1 VKLLDKILQGKAPI
15 GKLGY
20 NLCGYIFRS
29 HCRRNDRKRVKKQHF
44 ESSDILLQE
53 DISCGKRKNAL
64 LDLYRPVDKKE
75 EKLPLLFDIH
85 GGGFMY
91 GDRKL
96 NYPSALSLARLGYVV
111 SLHEYTIAPKGDLYQ
126 ILKESYEALTYLIEN
141 ADRWN
146 IDSSKLFLVGDSAGG
161 MIALMLASLLKD
173 KELCALFGFKPLSTA
188 PLGIA
193 LFSPMTKMERED
205 GMAVPYKVALKK
217 KLKKYPCYDYLAHP
231 IKMITKENAFPLFF
245 TSSKEDMLL
254 GDSEFLKDSL
264 SQLGYSF
271 TYLCAEKG
279 KEHPLEHIYPVIYP
293 EYEESKE
300 VYQKLALF
308 LDSCKK

>member
-1 VKLLDKILQGKAPI
+1 MKLLDKILQGKAPI

-20 NLCGYIFRS
+20 NLCGYIFRF

-44 ESSDILLQE
+44 DSSDIRIQE
-53 DISCGKRKNAL
+53 DISYGERKNAL
-64 LDLYRPVDKKE
+64 LDLYRPSKKQE

-85 GGGFMY
+85 GGGFLY

-111 SLHEYTIAPKGDLYQ
+111 SLPEYTIAPKGDLYQ
-126 ILKESYEALTYLIEN
+126 ILKESYEALTYLIKN
-141 ADRWN
+141 AERWN
-146 IDSSKLFLVGDSAGG
+146 IDSSELFLVGDSAGG

-173 KELCALFGFKPLSTA
+173 KELCTIFGFKPLSVA

-193 LFSPMTKMERED
+193 LFSPMAKMERED
-205 GMAVPYKVALKK
+205 KMAVPYKVALKK
-217 KLKKYPCYDYLAHP
+217 KLRKLPCYDYLAHP
-231 IKMITKENAFPLFF
+231 IKMIPKENAFPVFF
-245 TSSKEDMLL
+245 TSSREDMLL
-254 GDSEFLKDSL
+254 GDSQFLKDSL
-264 SQLGYSF
+264 SKLGYPF

-293 EYEESKE
+293 EYKESKE
-300 VYQKLALF
+300 VYQKLSLF